1 MSVHRKLPSLSQP
14 CTMTLHSA
22 SRGLMSLNTHI
33 EGNDAQCIFQVMTPP
48 PPSLMGRGVASG
60 LTHLPILFEDPFSVG
75 SISGFS
81 SIERIWRR
89 R

>member
-33 EGNDAQCIFQVMTPP
+33 AGNDAQCIFQFMITPP
-48 PPSLMGRGVASG
+48 PLLMGNGLLSYLISCCPDFFIFLATFLLRWVGGSG
-60 LTHLPILFEDPFSVG
+60 AQRSLD
-75 SISGFS
+75 
-81 SIERIWRR
+81 
-89 R
+89 